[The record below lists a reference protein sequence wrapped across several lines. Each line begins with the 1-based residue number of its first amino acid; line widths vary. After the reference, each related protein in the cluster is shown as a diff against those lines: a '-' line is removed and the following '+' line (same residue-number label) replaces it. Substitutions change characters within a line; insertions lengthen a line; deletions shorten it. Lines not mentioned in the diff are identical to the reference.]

1 MVKYCVGVLTIT
13 ENMGMDG
20 SNIMLTQIQNYV
32 QMLSHILKYMSLS
45 QVKFD
50 VSSTSSFLTNATVE
64 EQLNLIHSNCKVSCQ
79 LVDSKR

>member
-1 MVKYCVGVLTIT
+1 MVKCCVGVLTIT

-50 VSSTSSFLTNATVE
+50 VSSTSSFPTNETVASAVE
-64 EQLNLIHSNCKVSCQ
+64 LKSFKL
-79 LVDSKR
+79 